1 MKTPY
6 EHAKGELGVTEIAGE
21 IDNKTIVEYF
31 AEVGHSWV
39 KDDETAWCAAFIG
52 AMIERSG
59 YRSTRELNAR
69 SYLKW
74 GIPVAVE
81 DAVEGDIVIF
91 KRGDSAW
98 QGHVTFLVKKNS
110 GGTLK
115 CLGGNQRDQVN
126 VQNYSRNKL
135 LGIRRVPIFKEE
147 PQQKVK
153 RENIFARIARVRRE
167 ARERR
172 AKIKRA
178 RR

>member
-74 GIPVAVE
+74 SRFRFFFV
-81 DAVEGDIVIF
+81 
-91 KRGDSAW
+91 
-98 QGHVTFLVKKNS
+98 
-110 GGTLK
+110 
-115 CLGGNQRDQVN
+115 
-126 VQNYSRNKL
+126 YSPYNHSRYNKS
-135 LGIRRVPIFKEE
+135 
-147 PQQKVK
+147 
-153 RENIFARIARVRRE
+153 
-167 ARERR
+167 
-172 AKIKRA
+172 
-178 RR
+178 